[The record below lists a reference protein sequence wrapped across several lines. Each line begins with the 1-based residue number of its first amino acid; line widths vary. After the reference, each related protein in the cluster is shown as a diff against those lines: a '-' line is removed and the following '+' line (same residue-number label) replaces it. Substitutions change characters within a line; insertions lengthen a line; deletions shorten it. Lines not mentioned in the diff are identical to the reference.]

1 MSDTVVKRG
10 RGRPKGSKNKVKKA
24 VETEVKD
31 AVVENM
37 KDDVETTKATEPEPD
52 TEEGIE

>member
-1 MSDTVVKRG
+1 MSDAIVKRG

-31 AVVENM
+31 AVVEDV
-37 KDDVETTKATEPEPD
+37 KDDVIATDTEPDE
-52 TEEGIE
+52 TEEGK

>member
-24 VETEVKD
+24 VEAEVKD
-31 AVVENM
+31 TVVDDV
-37 KDDVETTKATEPEPD
+37 KVDDVETTETEPD
-52 TEEGIE
+52 TEEGKE

>member
-1 MSDTVVKRG
+1 MSDAIVKRG

-31 AVVENM
+31 AVVEDV
-37 KDDVETTKATEPEPD
+37 KVDDVETTEPD
-52 TEEGIE
+52 ETEEGKE